1 MPSPIKKKYL
11 KTQAEYATQYS
22 VSTDTIAR
30 YQTKSAPLDQPEKM
44 AAWLA
49 VSQRHF
55 PKTMKFEVEPAEPS
69 GSELTA
75 WTGDDSE
82 TDEVDTEVT
91 TVRVGARV
99 EIEQLEK
106 ECRAVGRLY
115 SQNKTSP
122 VKGPAYLKDWT
133 TLIAALRQMQ
143 KDTPKS
149 EGDDMKS
156 IAIDSVERALVKNLL
171 ELKTLIESLP
181 GSVAMKLSHLEPEI
195 LVEMETAMNDEAA
208 HVIRAMQEGKWIPE

>member
-1 MPSPIKKKYL
+1 MPVLKKRKYA
-11 KTQAEYATQYS
+11 KTQAEYAEQYS
-22 VSTDTIAR
+22 VSVETIAR
-30 YQTKSAPLDQPEKM
+30 YQSKGAPLDQPENM

-55 PKTMKFEVEPAEPS
+55 PKTMKFEVEPPDEP
-69 GSELTA
+69 GSELAILTG
-75 WTGDDSE
+75 GDD
-82 TDEVDTEVT
+82 TDEMDTEVA

-115 SQNKTSP
+115 SLNKTCP